1 MLCWFIPVGRHCWM
15 VESGLILVC
24 CADKAD
30 RVNDPP
36 KFAQDMEITRL
47 AFPDSYKDRDH
58 ERFASSFGDMDTSL
72 CGKWPVLR
80 DLLAVW
86 KAKGDKVGR
95 QQRAAQC
102 KLIHD
107 AAGTAILPLSA
118 PFGCYPALARHR
130 CGTAA
135 MTLPDLT
142 LTVA

>member
-1 MLCWFIPVGRHCWM
+1 MPCWYTPVGRH
-15 VESGLILVC
+15 LRTIITKTNLRTLP
-24 CADKAD
+24 DKAD

-86 KAKGDKVGR
+86 KAKGDKVG
-95 QQRAAQC
+95 
-102 KLIHD
+102 
-107 AAGTAILPLSA
+107 P
-118 PFGCYPALARHR
+118 
-130 CGTAA
+130 
-135 MTLPDLT
+135 
-142 LTVA
+142 